1 MSDAAQDPSA
11 RAMAEPADAI
21 PEPDGVGTTRFQP
34 SRPFIT
40 IDQAPQAVA
49 DPVLE
54 DPLEDPLNDA
64 DTEVPH
70 LSPGS
75 PPEARADF
83 REAFESLATVVLD
96 AADVASSAASAASQT
111 GTDMLAA
118 TTRLRETEQ
127 LILRRSNITL
137 ASLAAV
143 TLLAVTI
150 TATAGYVMTDRVQ
163 RLDETLLAVGKRTVE
178 LGMTGQSLEAGSD
191 TLKAVGDQ
199 VAGLLAA
206 QEAIRTMQAQL
217 ETKVDTALKQAEA
230 TMQQVPDRTAK
241 QVAAS
246 SDGVNRQLQALG
258 GRLQAQAGAMQ
269 TLTRDVK
276 ELSTTVAAVDALRRD
291 LQSLNAA
298 QRARAAEPAP
308 TPKVITPPA
317 PPPTPRE
324 PMLQYPRP
332 QQGKDK
338 PTAAPAG

>member
-11 RAMAEPADAI
+11 RATDEPADAI
-21 PEPDGVGTTRFQP
+21 PEPDGHETATFQP
-34 SRPFIT
+34 ARPFVI
-40 IDQAPQAVA
+40 IDQAPGDTHTVDDAMDDVQGDAGTDA
-49 DPVLE
+49 PLQSSDSASDPR
-54 DPLEDPLNDA
+54 P
-64 DTEVPH
+64 
-70 LSPGS
+70 
-75 PPEARADF
+75 DF

-118 TTRLRETEQ
+118 TARLRETEQ
-127 LILRRSNITL
+127 LIRRRSILTL
-137 ASLAAV
+137 AALAAL
-143 TLLAVTI
+143 TLLVVTF
-150 TATAGYVMTDRVQ
+150 TATVGYVMADRVQ
-163 RLDETLLAVGKRTVE
+163 RLDDTLLAVGKRTVE
-178 LGMTGQSLEAGSD
+178 LNATGQSLEASSGA
-191 TLKAVGDQ
+191 LKALGDQ

-276 ELSTTVAAVDALRRD
+276 ELSATVAAVDALRRD

-298 QRARAAEPAP
+298 QRARAAEPAAKV
-308 TPKVITPPA
+308 TPPPA
-317 PPPTPRE
+317 PPQPPRE

-338 PTAAPAG
+338 PAAAPAS